1 MPHTSSMDAESQIDE
16 ASLPFDLTVFVSQ
29 RLSVSTDE
37 ASRLLADW
45 MRARGRADPPDL
57 YNH

>member
-1 MPHTSSMDAESQIDE
+1 MPSASATDSETQIDE

-37 ASRLLADW
+37 ATRLLAEW
-45 MRARGRADPPDL
+45 MREQRQAERRDL

>member
-1 MPHTSSMDAESQIDE
+1 M
-16 ASLPFDLTVFVSQ
+16 PFDLTVFVSQ

-37 ASRLLADW
+37 ATRLLAEW
-45 MRARGRADPPDL
+45 MREQRQAERRDL